1 MPVENVTHDVRE
13 LIMVKMDNEG
23 RTIQWLSD
31 KTGINYNTLHSL
43 IKRKLFSMSQENLNK
58 INEALE
64 ENFTIN
70 GTPKG

>member
-1 MPVENVTHDVRE
+1 MPVENVTNDVRE

-58 INEALE
+58 INEALG